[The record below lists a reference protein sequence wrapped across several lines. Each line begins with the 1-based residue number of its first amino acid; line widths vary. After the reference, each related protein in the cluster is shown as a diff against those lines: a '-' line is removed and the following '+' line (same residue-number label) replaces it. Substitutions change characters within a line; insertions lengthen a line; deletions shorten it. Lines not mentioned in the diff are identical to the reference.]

1 MKQVQNRN
9 ISGTNNDNATGN
21 RIANRLH
28 DYNDATGVN
37 VRGRYK
43 NVHAEDQELLDRFK
57 AGDRR
62 SFETLVKRH
71 KAKIFAN
78 ILQIVKDR
86 SVAEDLYQETLIKII
101 NVLEGGRYNEEGKFL
116 PWALRVARNLSIDY
130 FRKEK
135 RNPQIKNS
143 DAILLMENLFRSE
156 ENMEKTIIR
165 RENTHLVRTL
175 INKLPDKQKE
185 VLIMRHYNE
194 LSFKEIAQLTNVSIN
209 TALGRMRYALVNLRK
224 LVDQKREVR

>member
-9 ISGTNNDNATGN
+9 IEKSPDNRAQSYTGSLQ
-21 RIANRLH
+21 A
-28 DYNDATGVN
+28 A
-37 VRGRYK
+37 VRTRAR
-43 NVHAEDQELLDRFK
+43 NFHAEDQELLDRFK

-62 SFETLVKRH
+62 SFEALVKRH
-71 KAKIFAN
+71 RGKIFST
-78 ILQIVKDR
+78 IIQIVKDR

-156 ENMEKTIIR
+156 DNMEKAIIR
-165 RENTHLVRTL
+165 RENTLLVRTL